1 MACSSS
7 ARCGAGEP
15 LRGNSCRARTCA
27 VLGPGWISGLL
38 LKRVTPPGP
47 KGSASS
53 VGSCLTSRSEAKR
66 GCMGAQS
73 DRVAAVQLESALSV
87 AAEGGHKPVV
97 PVRGHGQSDTHAH
110 THTRTHAHTRT
121 STRTHSHAHRMF
133 QHTRHLRRTRTTR
146 TLGHHNTAPRKVH
159 RHRHAH
165 THTHTHS
172 DKHMEEVGGSA
183 ALRTGGASHL
193 GVL

>member
-47 KGSASS
+47 KGSATS
-53 VGSCLTSRSEAKR
+53 VGSCLTSCSEAKR

-97 PVRGHGQSDTHAH
+97 PVRGHGQSD
-110 THTRTHAHTRT
+110 THAHTRT